1 MPISFSLWL
10 QVMLSLA
17 GVQHPFYVSVC
28 QIDHNPQNQSLEIT
42 LKVFTDDLEV
52 TLEEKKDEKLFLGS
66 DRETSF
72 ADSLIMEY
80 LYKKLQIRVNQ
91 QPAQMKYLGKEVE
104 MQVTWCYVEIK
115 GVPDVRKLEVIN
127 TIFLETYDTQTNLVN
142 IRVGEKK
149 KSMLLNQRKQQDVV
163 DF

>member
-1 MPISFSLWL
+1 MPFLIALWV
-10 QVMLSLA
+10 QVMLSVA
-17 GVQHPFYVSVC
+17 GMQHPFYVSVC

-42 LKVFTDDLEV
+42 IKVFTDDLEK
-52 TLEEKKDEKLFLGS
+52 TLEETTDERLFLGS
-66 DRETSF
+66 DREPSV

-80 LYKKLQIRVNQ
+80 LYEKLKIRVNQ

-104 MQVTWCYVEIK
+104 MQVTWCYIEVKEVPGVREI
-115 GVPDVRKLEVIN
+115 EVIN

-142 IRVGEKK
+142 IRVGDKK